1 MSALPDSNLSGRRLG
16 ALLTVQL
23 LFGLHPIASKLAFP
37 AFGPGGVCVARAI
50 GAAVVFQL
58 ARWIAQEPAMDRALH
73 GRVLL
78 ASLLG
83 IVSNQLLFLYGLQRT
98 TATHASLLIVTV
110 PVATLFVAILARR
123 ERPLA
128 HRIAGI
134 GIAFVGAAIIV
145 SGRGSVEGG
154 DLVGDLMIVANAFAY
169 GCYLVLSR
177 DLLERVPP
185 LTLAAW
191 LFTWGA
197 PVVLLVTGIPDA
209 NSPSNADWGAL
220 AFIVLGP
227 TIGTYFLNLF
237 ALRSLP
243 SSVVAVFV
251 CLQPLVTGLLATI
264 WLGEI
269 VTARVLLAGGLTV
282 VGVIVATRQGG
293 PKARGATNTRT
304 HT

>member
-1 MSALPDSNLSGRRLG
+1 MSAPPDSSLSGRRLG

-37 AFGPGGVCVARAI
+37 AFGPGGVCAARAI
-50 GAAVVFQL
+50 GAAVVFQI
-58 ARWIAQEPAMDRALH
+58 ARWIAQEPAMDRSLH
-73 GRVLL
+73 ARVLL
-78 ASLLG
+78 ASMLG

-123 ERPLA
+123 ERPLP
-128 HRIAGI
+128 HRVVGI
-134 GIAFVGAAIIV
+134 GIAFVGAALVV

-197 PVVLLVTGIPDA
+197 PAVLLVTGIPTVNTA
-209 NSPSNADWGAL
+209 SNADWGAL
-220 AFIVLGP
+220 AFIVAGP

-251 CLQPLVTGLLATI
+251 CLQPLITGLLAGLV
-264 WLGEI
+264 LGET
-269 VTARVLLAGGLTV
+269 VTPRILLAGALTI
-282 VGVIVATRQGG
+282 VGVIVATR
-293 PKARGATNTRT
+293 PTPPARSGFG
-304 HT
+304 

>member
-1 MSALPDSNLSGRRLG
+1 
-16 ALLTVQL
+16 
-23 LFGLHPIASKLAFP
+23 
-37 AFGPGGVCVARAI
+37 
-50 GAAVVFQL
+50 
-58 ARWIAQEPAMDRALH
+58 MDRSLH
-73 GRVLL
+73 GRVLV

-110 PVATLFVAILARR
+110 PVATLLVAILAGR
-123 ERPLA
+123 ERPLR
-128 HRIAGI
+128 HRIVGI
-134 GIAFVGAAIIV
+134 GLAFVGAAIVV

-154 DLVGDLMIVANAFAY
+154 DLVGDLMVVANAFAY

-197 PVVLLVTGIPDA
+197 PAVLLVTGIPEP
-209 NSPSNADWGAL
+209 NGPSNADWGAL

-251 CLQPLVTGLLATI
+251 CLQPLVTGLLASVL
-264 WLGEI
+264 LGEI
-269 VTARVLLAGGLTV
+269 VTARILLAGGLTV
-282 VGVIVATRQGG
+282 VGVIIATR
-293 PKARGATNTRT
+293 PARVHDTGAR
-304 HT
+304 